1 VTIKLWIL
9 SHCRSRCQYDNDE
22 EMHEAQYESE
32 VAEEDEAKDK
42 AQIPN
47 FHKPFKGQPNPDVF
61 PRSPY

>member
-1 VTIKLWIL
+1 
-9 SHCRSRCQYDNDE
+9 
-22 EMHEAQYESE
+22 MHEAQYESE

-61 PRSPY
+61 PRSPYWLSTRVTLQDVYTQIM

>member
-1 VTIKLWIL
+1 
-9 SHCRSRCQYDNDE
+9 
-22 EMHEAQYESE
+22 MHEAQYESE